1 MRTLTILTLMMT
13 QAAAMLTKTCV
24 IVIYLVLYGGLLYPQ
39 STFSASGSGAEIPCS
54 SISGYDLDKED
65 LGSLSLSSNDYNS
78 KPSASQA
85 SSTSMMATK
94 RARVPV
100 GVSKWQSFTSENK
113 GKAVE
118 STKGTEFTGFDRDGK
133 AHQMI
138 RPASTVDSDDD
149 SDDDSD
155 GTVADPREEARK
167 AKEEVGVS
175 IRYLMT
181 KTDSST

>member
-1 MRTLTILTLMMT
+1 MPMM
-13 QAAAMLTKTCV
+13 TCV
-24 IVIYLVLYGGLLYPQ
+24 ILIYLVRCGGLLYSQ
-39 STFSASGSGAEIPCS
+39 STFSTSGSGAEIPRS
-54 SISGYDLDKED
+54 SVSGYDLDKED

-85 SSTSMMATK
+85 SSSSMMATK

-100 GVSKWQSFTSENK
+100 GVGKWQSFTSENK

-138 RPASTVDSDDD
+138 RPASVDSDDD

-155 GTVADPREEARK
+155 GTIADPREEARK

-175 IRYLMT
+175 I
-181 KTDSST
+181 